1 MRKWNRRDFTKAAGL
16 GALFAPYLSLIRPT
30 HAQTELGPAKY
41 LFIFFSNGTEPSV
54 WSPRG
59 STASSLVHSQM
70 TEPLAP
76 LDDNLVLVEKLDS
89 MGTANSHGGPG
100 GLTGAGFSGQPLISL
115 EQYVSDQL
123 RNLGV
128 RSPIPNLVL
137 GGVNSETH
145 TTFFRNNRA
154 ITPIASP
161 WRAQA

>member
-1 MRKWNRRDFTKAAGL
+1 MRVKSIVWAVVACMTQRGQKEDLKRTAQHAIAAGL

-76 LDDNLVLVEKLDS
+76 LDDNLVLVEKLE
-89 MGTANSHGGPG
+89 
-100 GLTGAGFSGQPLISL
+100 L
-115 EQYVSDQL
+115 
-123 RNLGV
+123 
-128 RSPIPNLVL
+128 IPNAA
-137 GGVNSETH
+137 
-145 TTFFRNNRA
+145 R
-154 ITPIASP
+154 
-161 WRAQA
+161 